1 MNWGK
6 AIPLVFI
13 LFAGFIGTMVF
24 RMSSQRVDLVR
35 DDYYQDELA
44 YQQHI
49 DRVSNAHNTRP
60 DQSNSAIT
68 MTYQSHQQQVVFAL
82 PDSLRK
88 GQITFYRPAD
98 RRQDFQVPM
107 LGGHAT
113 RQVVSTEKLSKGH
126 WRVQFSWSD
135 GRRDYY
141 KEEQLFI

>member
-6 AIPLVFI
+6 AIPLFFI

-24 RMSSQRVDLVR
+24 RMSRQRVDLVR
-35 DDYYQDELA
+35 DDYYQDELS

-49 DRVSNAHNTRP
+49 DQVSNARNTGP
-60 DQSNSAIT
+60 DQSNSSVT

-88 GQITFYRPAD
+88 GQILFYRPAD

-107 LGGHAT
+107 LAGPAT
-113 RQVVSTEKLSKGH
+113 RQVISTKKLSKGH